1 MNELKEI
8 LLKTGNPFVWI
19 TDAGWFFNEQPGSAM
34 FTAEEVMGVDSFEQ
48 LFVSKTAQVIT
59 ENIVSEVIEETKEA
73 KKPIKSQRKK

>member
-34 FTAEEVMGVDSFEQ
+34 FTAEEVMSVDSFEQ
-48 LFVSKTAQVIT
+48 LFVSKTAQVIG
-59 ENIVSEVIEETKEA
+59 ENLIPNPEEKAE
-73 KKPIKSQRKK
+73 KPIKSQRKK